1 MNLLGIQWDIR
12 ALFSILD
19 PVSRLYMLFLI
30 CTATWAI
37 AALPRFLLWIRGT
50 QSSEIQTVRAIQA
63 KLAAQQRNLCE
74 LLLLVA
80 LLFGFIF
87 FMELTSA
94 LRSWEYV
101 KCNPQADVVGP
112 FDGLLSVSQLTFG
125 VLTLIQC
132 IRWYM
137 SAKFARVRRDW

>member
-30 CTATWAI
+30 CTATWVI